1 MNNNEY
7 IVTDI
12 MTGEIIR
19 EVLIPQNE
27 NGIDTEDR
35 IIKCKEALIDL

>member
-1 MNNNEY
+1 MP
-7 IVTDI
+7 
-12 MTGEIIR
+12 EIILETKLVGDI